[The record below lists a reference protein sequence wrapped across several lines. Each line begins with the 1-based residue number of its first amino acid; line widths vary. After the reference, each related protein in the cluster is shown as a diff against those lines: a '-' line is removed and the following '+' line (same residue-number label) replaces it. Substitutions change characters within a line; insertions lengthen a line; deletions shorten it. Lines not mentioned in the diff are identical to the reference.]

1 MCPTAW
7 SEWCATTST
16 AAAPPSATT
25 TRSNGCS
32 ARRTTC
38 ATSTRNEVRPDLRDR
53 TNPAKLHRAH
63 QLARQNLERA
73 PRSRLAARHRAKERR
88 AAGKHRVRA
97 ERACFEDVDAAAHAA
112 VEKHGELVPYGLAD
126 LR

>member
-7 SEWCATTST
+7 SVWCATTST
-16 AAAPPSATT
+16 AAAPPSGTT
-25 TRSNGCS
+25 TRSSGCS
-32 ARRTTC
+32 APPTTC

-63 QLARQNLERA
+63 QLARQDLERV

-88 AAGKHRVRA
+88 AAGKDCVRA
-97 ERACFEDVDAAAHAA
+97 ERARFEDVHAAAHAA
-112 VEKHGELVPYGLAD
+112 VEQHRELVSYGLAD
-126 LR
+126 PR